1 MLKERKHLR
10 NLKTKQRV
18 INKNMKKIII
28 VFIILVAL
36 VIGAFFIFQKPTPLE
51 PIPPTGQVG
60 KCGDNICD
68 EFEGANPGACSA
80 DCRTPSLSGPSP
92 AYGLFQLYGDEYQQF
107 RTTMKFSLS
116 DYWNFV
122 DRHVARLNIRFT
134 RTNVLLIW
142 AIIEPTFGKG
152 YDWNNEAK
160 TDAVIRATYAPA
172 QGKQMDMLLVLD
184 PARTKGIAVEMQKS
198 YPYGREIEWQT
209 FVRAAVERYDG
220 DGINDADPS
229 VRVKYWQVMNEPFG
243 NLDTGNLTVDEYA
256 KLVKLTAQAIR
267 EADSEARIVLGD
279 TGRHVKQIIPLLA
292 GGDWFDAVDT
302 HFYPAGE
309 DYLSPAVPGI
319 RQILDANGY
328 KDVEVWLGEIGFY
341 VHAPNNL
348 PSHTPEDQAR
358 IMIKSMLTNRA
369 LGAAKLLLVNLVSW
383 SNFGGDPQSI
393 FNFMGL
399 ISSGADS
406 GDRSADLGRE
416 RITYHA
422 YKRLIAATETDVA
435 ELIGP
440 RGNPTDSLRV
450 IEFRRRVD
458 GQAFFIA
465 WSDGVETPL
474 NLPWSAPRAIVTN
487 LVPDTKGNFTENI
500 ASIKDGLLSI
510 AVSRDP
516 LLIETKKLNQ

>member
-1 MLKERKHLR
+1 M
-10 NLKTKQRV
+10 
-18 INKNMKKIII
+18 
-28 VFIILVAL
+28 LVA
-36 VIGAFFIFQKPTPLE
+36 VIVTLGISGYFVSKKLT
-51 PIPPTGQVG
+51 PIPELKPPTETVG
-60 KCGDNICD
+60 KCGDNVCD
-68 EFEGANPGACSA
+68 EFEKANPSACSS
-80 DCRTPSLSGPSP
+80 DCRGPLPSGPSP

-107 RTTMKFSLS
+107 RTAMKFSLS

-142 AIIEPTFGKG
+142 TMIEPALGKG
-152 YDWNNEAK
+152 YDWNNETK

-198 YPYGREIEWQT
+198 YPYGREAEWQT

-220 DGINDADPS
+220 DGMSDADPN

-256 KLVKLTAQAIR
+256 KLVKITAQAIR

-279 TGRHVKQIIPLLA
+279 TGKHVKQIIPLLA
-292 GGDWFDAVDT
+292 GADWFDAVDT

-328 KDVEVWLGEIGFY
+328 KNAEVWLGEIGFY
-341 VHAPNNL
+341 LHAPNNL
-348 PSHTPEDQAR
+348 PARTASEQAR
-358 IMIKSMLTNRA
+358 VMVKAMVVNRA
-369 LGAAKLLLVNLVSW
+369 LGAARLLLVNLVSW
-383 SNFGGDPQSI
+383 SNFSGDPQNL

-416 RITYHA
+416 RIAYYS

-450 IEFRRRVD
+450 IEFRRHVD

-465 WSDGVETPL
+465 WSDGIDASL
-474 NLPWSAPRAIVTN
+474 SLPWNAPHAVVTN
-487 LVPDTKGNFTENI
+487 LVPNMKGEFTENI
-500 ASIKDGLLSI
+500 VNSKDDSLSV
-510 AVSRDP
+510 AVGQYP
-516 LLIETKKLNQ
+516 LLIEPTITNKNN